1 MKNTSGN
8 KRADRERRRLEKKSH
23 EFKNLWRPRVTHKK
37 STKITVAWIHGRD
50 KPTQENRSKANK
62 KPLLLSFFFQ
72 RKISFHAVEH
82 TNTSRAWQRVS
93 QGRKQAGTCQHRDP
107 MKDLCPSPAPRCPP
121 LQDHLCS
128 CPLPPPRFQGSPV
141 SSAHPDPTSPSLIS
155 GGSSHRR
162 HRAAAHSCIHTHA
175 CAHTHAHRYACTHN
189 AHACMCTQCMRVP
202 THACTHTHA
211 HACTHTCTCTHMHA
225 RTITCMCVHTCTH
238 ACTHA
243 HTHMHV
249 HAHACAHMHTHMHMH
264 VHADTH
270 TQVDTPVPTSAVR
283 LSLFQLPQACAA
295 R

>member
-1 MKNTSGN
+1 MRTAQHMKNTSGN

-162 HRAAAHSCIHTHA
+162 HRAAAHSCIHTH
-175 CAHTHAHRYACTHN
+175 
-189 AHACMCTQCMRVP
+189 
-202 THACTHTHA
+202 
-211 HACTHTCTCTHMHA
+211 TCTCTHMHA
-225 RTITCMCVHTCTH
+225 RTITCMRVRTCTH

-243 HTHMHV
+243 HTHACACTRVHTHAHT
-249 HAHACAHMHTHMHMH
+249 HAHACARRHTH
-264 VHADTH
+264 
-270 TQVDTPVPTSAVR
+270 TS
-283 LSLFQLPQACAA
+283 
-295 R
+295 

>member
-107 MKDLCPSPAPRCPP
+107 MKDLCPSPAPRRPP

-155 GGSSHRR
+155 GGSSHRC

-175 CAHTHAHRYACTHN
+175 CAHTHAHRYARTHN
-189 AHACMCTQCMRVP
+189 AHACV
-202 THACTHTHA
+202 
-211 HACTHTCTCTHMHA
+211 
-225 RTITCMCVHTCTH
+225 CTH

-243 HTHMHV
+243 CTHNRMCVHTHARAHAHTHMHAHARV
-249 HAHACAHMHTHMHMH
+249 HAHARTHMHMH
-264 VHADTH
+264 AHADTH